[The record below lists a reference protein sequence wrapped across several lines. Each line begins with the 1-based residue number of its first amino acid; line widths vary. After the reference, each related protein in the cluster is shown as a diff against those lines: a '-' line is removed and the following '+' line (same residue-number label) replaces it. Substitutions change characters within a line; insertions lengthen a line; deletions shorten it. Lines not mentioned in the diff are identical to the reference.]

1 MRRKFKKIFATM
13 SATTMLF
20 TVASVPPEKSR
31 EYRGI
36 TANAEGSAEQNEADV
51 ASVTIGGK
59 TLYYAT
65 MKEAFESADGK
76 TAVITLLHDVTET
89 ETLKIMNENSDITLD
104 CGGFTLTCSGW
115 YGIEFCGKNLTIKNG
130 TIKYTGKQ
138 AAIYLGFTS
147 DKDKITLNIM
157 PDAVIESVARGIS
170 GTQKATANIYGTVLG
185 NDYAINTYSCNLN
198 VYPGAVISG
207 EEAGIIVIGGIDQS
221 TVNLYGGTIIGKNNN
236 AINID
241 AGATPTINIADNM
254 TAKLDDVVLTSPI
267 TESTTN
273 GTIIFMCKD
282 AHSFDNTALDENDCL
297 FCDTCQQKIK
307 AVAKVEKDGNV
318 TYADENGLDSVLA
331 DSSNDGAT
339 ITLLS
344 DVERTN
350 SLIIKI
356 NCTLDLNQHTI
367 HTTGDYETG
376 IWNYGWTNVTI
387 KGEGEVISDN
397 SHALIVGG
405 IVTLE
410 GGTFTGNGKN
420 YCGVY
425 VNSSD
430 AELYVNGEN
439 VTIQNTSG
447 DIGLGVNAVKSV
459 QLTAGT
465 IRTIKIAYYD
475 KLVTLGDLLGN
486 TESTRYAYFDGNTP
500 ITDKLG
506 EESLTGTVTVK
517 ACDHSAETYTDN
529 NDGTHKKVCHAC
541 DKIEDEAHNT
551 ANVAEKSP
559 TCVDNGNIE
568 YWYCSK
574 CETYF
579 SDEAC
584 TSAITLD
591 DTIVLA
597 TGHSLQKTSEVKP
610 TCTEDG
616 HIEYWHCSECGKYF
630 SDEACTSE
638 ITLEDTVVVAMGHS
652 LQKTSEVK
660 PTCTENGN
668 IEYWHCSEC
677 EKYFSDEACTSE
689 ITLEDTV
696 VKATGHDYDNGKC
709 KNCGVFEDGI
719 GTLSG
724 ASLSLSGNIGVNFF
738 MELDE
743 SIIAD
748 ENAYIQ
754 FTLPNGDTPKVMVSD
769 ANKKDGYYVFS
780 CEVSAKEMNGKITA
794 QVITSNGE
802 GTVYDYSVQKYIDSV
817 SENQSNFDEKTI
829 NLVNAMANY
838 GDYSKAYFGG
848 EALEATPEMDNITAD
863 TLTGYEKQEN
873 GVLPSGITYYG
884 SSLILESNTTLRHY
898 FKVANGTDVSGYNFS
913 GNKGNYYYVDI
924 ADISAGTLFNIFTT
938 TVGDYTI
945 EYSPMTYVQAVLN
958 NDSADEAL
966 KNTVKALYLYGQS
979 AQAYKN

>member
-568 YWYCSK
+568 YW
-574 CETYF
+574 
-579 SDEAC
+579 
-584 TSAITLD
+584 
-591 DTIVLA
+591 
-597 TGHSLQKTSEVKP
+597 
-610 TCTEDG
+610 
-616 HIEYWHCSECGKYF
+616 
-630 SDEACTSE
+630 
-638 ITLEDTVVVAMGHS
+638 
-652 LQKTSEVK
+652 
-660 PTCTENGN
+660 
-668 IEYWHCSEC
+668 HCSEC

-802 GTVYDYSVQKYIDSV
+802 GTVYEYSVQKYIDSV